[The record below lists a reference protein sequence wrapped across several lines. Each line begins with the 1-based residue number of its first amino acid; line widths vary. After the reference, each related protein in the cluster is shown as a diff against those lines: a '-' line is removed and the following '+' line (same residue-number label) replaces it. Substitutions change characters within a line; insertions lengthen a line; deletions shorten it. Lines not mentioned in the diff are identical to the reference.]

1 MGVINLAIVS
11 QVTGIINSIAP
22 AYLKSDQDRVG
33 LQVGSSQASV
43 NKVLVTLEVTEEV
56 VKEARAK
63 GTQLII
69 SHHPLIFQ
77 NLERVIADDHIGGM
91 ITELLKAGISVFA
104 AHTNLDRTRD
114 GVSDVLARV
123 LGLQDIQVLLQARDI
138 PMYKIAVFVPREN
151 VDDLISAMGNVG
163 SGVIGEYSHC
173 TFRTE
178 GKGTFYPMLG
188 AHPYLGEV
196 SELNEVDEY
205 RLEMLVSPDRVER
218 VIGAMLEVHPYEEVA
233 YDLYEV
239 KTPPPGVGFGR
250 VGNMLKQR
258 SLRDY
263 AEHWS
268 DQLDCELR
276 VSGDLDM
283 MVRRVAVCG
292 GSGGELIG
300 VAKAAGADVFITG
313 DIKHHAAH
321 AAKAIGLGLVDAGH
335 AETERLIVPEL
346 ARELQRRL
354 YEAGMN
360 VEVVVSEIDT
370 SPWNKD

>member
-1 MGVINLAIVS
+1 MAIVS
-11 QVTGIINSIAP
+11 QVTGIIDSIAP

-43 NKVLVTLEVTEEV
+43 NKILVTLEVTEEV
-56 VKEARAK
+56 VIEARAK
-63 GTQLII
+63 GAQLII

-77 NLERVIADDHIGGM
+77 NLDRVIVDDHIGGI
-91 ITELLKAGISVFA
+91 ITDLVKADISVFA

-114 GVSDVLARV
+114 GVSDILARV
-123 LGLQDIQVLLQARDI
+123 LGLQDIEVLLQARDI
-138 PMYKIAVFVPREN
+138 PMYKIVVFVPREN
-151 VDDLISAMGNVG
+151 ADELISAMGNVG

-173 TFRTE
+173 TFRSE

-188 AHPYLGEV
+188 AHPYLGTV
-196 SELNEVDEY
+196 GELNEVDEC
-205 RLEMLVSPDRVER
+205 RLEMLISPDRVER
-218 VIGAMLEVHPYEEVA
+218 VIATMLEVHPYEEAA

-250 VGNMLKQR
+250 IGTVPKAR
-258 SLRDY
+258 TLRDY

-268 DQLDCELR
+268 EQLDCDLR
-276 VSGDLDM
+276 VAGDLDR

-313 DIKHHAAH
+313 DIKHHVAH
-321 AAKAIGLGLVDAGH
+321 TAKAMGLALVDAGH

-346 ARELQRRL
+346 AKELQRRI
-354 YEAGMN
+354 YESGMKL
-360 VEVVVSEIDT
+360 EVVVSEIDT

>member
-1 MGVINLAIVS
+1 MAHVCEECAREVGIFPGSPLEDMGGLFGMPDFSRMFPEIFKQPTGNILELLSESAIEALDLAANEAVRLEFSHIG
-11 QVTGIINSIAP
+11 TEHLI
-22 AYLKSDQDRVG
+22 LG
-33 LQVGSSQASV
+33 LSREPVGS
-43 NKVLVTLEVTEEV
+43 K
-56 VKEARAK
+56 
-63 GTQLII
+63 
-69 SHHPLIFQ
+69 
-77 NLERVIADDHIGGM
+77 
-91 ITELLKAGISVFA
+91 LLMGLGV
-104 AHTNLDRTRD
+104 NLDD
-114 GVSDVLARV
+114 
-123 LGLQDIQVLLQARDI
+123 LQKEVEDMIGRGKGAPEKAI
-138 PMYKIAVFVPREN
+138 PLSPREN
-151 VDDLISAMGNVG
+151 VDDLIAAMGNVG

-178 GKGTFYPMLG
+178 GQGTFYPMPG
-188 AHPYLGEV
+188 AHPYLGEI
-196 SELNEVDEY
+196 SELNEVDEF

-218 VIGAMLEVHPYEEVA
+218 VIATMLEVHPYEEVA

-250 VGNMLKQR
+250 IGNMLKQR
-258 SLRDY
+258 TLRDY

-321 AAKAIGLGLVDAGH
+321 TAKAIDLALIDAGH

-346 ARELQRRL
+346 AKELQRRV
-354 YEAGMN
+354 YEAGIN

-370 SPWNKD
+370 NPWNKD